1 MSIMNRLE
9 ALSILELPENA
20 TDLQIKKVLEE
31 KISYYEGLSKNS
43 PSAFIR
49 RLNAQQHSKLLLL
62 KKDILSLLQPINSLP
77 EVEVED
83 EKEQEESKELIEDDI
98 SSLTIPVIFST
109 ADKNREPK
117 RNVKEPVAFLIRHTE
132 NQSIKPFPLYAGRNY
147 IGRKMNEEL
156 KPFLILAD
164 DDFVSRVHTVIYI
177 EDKAPI
183 ECFIEDSAASNGGKA
198 SKNGTYLNGDEERI
212 TGKERLM
219 ENDTIQVGETKL
231 ILKFNNAQIDKIVEE
246 VEDRDYMNTV
256 FIKI

>member
-1 MSIMNRLE
+1 MNRIE
-9 ALSILELPENA
+9 ALSILELPEN
-20 TDLQIKKVLEE
+20 TPDQQIKKVLEE
-31 KISYYEGLSKNS
+31 KINYFEGLSKNS
-43 PSAFIR
+43 PSAFLR
-49 RLNAQQHSKLLLL
+49 RLNTQQHSKLLLL
-62 KKDILSLLQPINSLP
+62 KKDILSLLQPTNSLP
-77 EVEVED
+77 QVED

-98 SSLTIPVIFST
+98 SSFTIPVIFST

-117 RNVKEPVAFLIRHTE
+117 SSVKEPVAFLIRHTE
-132 NQSIKPFPLYAGRNY
+132 NLSIKPFPLYVGKNF

-156 KPFLILAD
+156 KPFLIIAD

-177 EDKAPI
+177 EDKTPI

-231 ILKFNNAQIDKIVEE
+231 ILKINNAQIDKIVEE